1 MNQILDLPL
10 LVFLLSGPV
19 VIVSMSLAL
28 IRLRS
33 KHSSV
38 WDELGRPTIL
48 RALLRPGNRAHAL
61 REFIQGGG
69 HRRFGDPVLSFLFS
83 TSLAATWAAVVSL
96 LLVFVLDLSDVRN
109 TKDFLS
115 GSR

>member
-1 MNQILDLPL
+1 MNQMLDLPL
-10 LVFLLSGPV
+10 LVFLLSGLV
-19 VIVSMSLAL
+19 TMVSMSLAL

-33 KHSSV
+33 RHSSK

-48 RALLRPGNRAHAL
+48 RALLRPGDRADAL

-69 HRRFGDPVLSFLFS
+69 HRRVGDPVLSFLLS
-83 TSLAATWAAVVSL
+83 TSLAATWTAVVSL
-96 LLVFVLDLSDVRN
+96 LLVFVLDLSDMRN